1 MPGASPAPSG
11 SSPLEH
17 WTEARPHM
25 VRTLRLLNTLTGA
38 LPTSGHIGAGT
49 RRGLTGGVVREGPP
63 VVHGVDVLGPI
74 DRLLTEAGATGLLPW
89 TGDVLFGDL
98 DHASPSL
105 MGQVASAALTEA
117 ARRLVEA
124 ASARAEEQTRSLETF
139 LVGLTPT
146 RRTDF
151 FRRWEEAIGALLREV
166 YARAT
171 EALGGAVTTGGTML
185 RQWLIEWYQA
195 CRSAWQVFRGALM
208 VSAGAFGLAPI
219 IIIGAILWAATERR
233 RRRRN

>member
-1 MPGASPAPSG
+1 MPGASPAPSS

-49 RRGLTGGVVREGPP
+49 RRALTGGVVREGPP

-74 DRLLTEAGATGLLPW
+74 DRLLTEAGASGLMPW
-89 TGDVLFGDL
+89 TGDALFSDL
-98 DHASPSL
+98 DHAAPTL

-124 ASARAEEQTRSLETF
+124 ATARADEQTRALETF
-139 LVGLTPT
+139 LVGLTPE
-146 RRTDF
+146 RRTDY
-151 FRRWEEAIGALLREV
+151 FRRWEERIGALLNEV

-171 EALGGAVTTGGTML
+171 EALSGAITTGGSML
-185 RQWLIEWYQA
+185 RQWLVEWYQA

-208 VSAGAFGLAPI
+208 VSAAGFGLAPLI
-219 IIIGAILWAATERR
+219 VVGLILLAASKR